1 MARESERARSAEAW
15 QLARDQHGVV
25 SRRQLLGLGFSPA
38 AIEHRLATGRLR
50 PLRRGVYTVGLPRGD
65 DEQRWMAAVLVCGDG
80 AALSHRSAAALW
92 GIGDERW
99 GVIDV
104 SRRLPSPRR
113 IPGVRARRRPSLADT
128 DLTRHRGIPVTT
140 PARTILDLAAEIGL
154 GKLER
159 TVNEADKRDL
169 IDPEALRA
177 ALDDYGGEPGV
188 RALRGLLDRLT
199 FRLSDTDLEVLFR
212 PIAAAAGLPV
222 PLTKQWVNGF
232 EVDFYWP
239 DLGLVVE
246 TDGLRYHRTASAQN
260 RDLLRDQTHVAAGL
274 TRLRFSHYQV
284 KFEAPRVRTVLSA
297 TAARLGQ
304 GAPTRRGGSAAR

>member
-1 MARESERARSAEAW
+1 MAGKSDPARSAAAW

-25 SRRQLLGLGFSPA
+25 ARRQLLAIGFSSK
-38 AIEHRLATGRLR
+38 AIAHRLETGQLR
-50 PLRRGVYTVGLPRGD
+50 RLRRGVYTVGLPRGG
-65 DEQRWMAAVLVCGDG
+65 DEQRWMAAVLACGDE

-92 GIGDERW
+92 EIGHERW
-99 GVIDV
+99 GVIDISV
-104 SRRLPSPRR
+104 RSRSPRHAAGVQVRRRLPLPE
-113 IPGVRARRRPSLADT
+113 ADF
-128 DLTRHRGIPVTT
+128 TRHRGIPVTA
-140 PARTILDLAAEIGL
+140 PVRTILDLATEIDL

-159 TVNEADKRDL
+159 TVNEADKRGL

-177 ALDDYGGEPGV
+177 ELDGHPGEPGV
-188 RALRGLLDRLT
+188 RVLRGLLDRLT
-199 FRLSDTDLEVLFR
+199 FLLSDSDLEVLFR

-239 DLGLVVE
+239 ELGLVAE

-274 TRLRFSHYQV
+274 TRLRFSHHQV
-284 KFEAPRVRTVLSA
+284 KFEASRVREVLST
-297 TAARLGQ
+297 TAARL
-304 GAPTRRGGSAAR
+304 GAPTRRGG